1 MVQCEMCGAETG
13 APKTI
18 KVEGAELDVCDSCAN
33 LGTEVSQPTSGSTST
48 KYSTSSS
55 PSSSTSSTRSGSTTT
70 TRSSGR
76 STSGSRDDD
85 MFDSLGE
92 IAQDYDQRIR
102 NARESRNLSQ
112 EELAKELNEKRSLIN
127 KLERG
132 EILPN
137 DAIQSK
143 LERYLEI
150 DLTESGAE
158 TEEWSSEGTDQSF
171 TLGEVAE
178 RKD

>member
-18 KVEGAELDVCDSCAN
+18 KVEGAELEVCQNCAG
-33 LGTEVSQPTSGSTST
+33 LGTEVAQQPTAESTTTKYSTGSTST
-48 KYSTSSS
+48 STS
-55 PSSSTSSTRSGSTTT
+55 TARSTTT
-70 TRSSGR
+70 STTGGR
-76 STSGSRDDD
+76 SRSRGRDDP
-85 MFDSLGE
+85 FDSLGE
-92 IAQDYDQRIR
+92 IAQDYDDRIR
-102 NARESRNLSQ
+102 KAREARGMSQ
-112 EELAKELNEKRSLIN
+112 EELANELNEKRSLIN

-150 DLTESGAE
+150 DLTGEAAE
-158 TEEWSSEGTDQSF
+158 ADEWSSGDSDRSF

-178 RKD
+178 RRD